1 LVRAAPRDF
10 ICISRNGCAGT
21 TCMNE
26 TETAAGD
33 DWLNMAI
40 ASLIAVAR
48 EDGLSD
54 EAIIAGLTDTVE
66 ALREGLG

>member
-1 LVRAAPRDF
+1 
-10 ICISRNGCAGT
+10 
-21 TCMNE
+21 MNE